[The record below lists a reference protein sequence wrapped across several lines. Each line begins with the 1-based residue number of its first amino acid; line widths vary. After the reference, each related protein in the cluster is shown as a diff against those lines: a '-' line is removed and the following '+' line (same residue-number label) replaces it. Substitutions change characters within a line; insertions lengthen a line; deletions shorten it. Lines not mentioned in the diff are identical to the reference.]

1 MKKCSDPW
9 VNVDNQREEEI
20 VNRKCC
26 SKRITKK
33 DSSIQWGNQG
43 VFFKYLHRVI
53 HLVKH
58 IYRRVLV
65 LVSLPKE
72 NTKQEHFLWLCELFN
87 IS

>member
-33 DSSIQWGNQG
+33 KRILR
-43 VFFKYLHRVI
+43 K
-53 HLVKH
+53 
-58 IYRRVLV
+58 
-65 LVSLPKE
+65 
-72 NTKQEHFLWLCELFN
+72 
-87 IS
+87 

>member
-33 DSSIQWGNQG
+33 
-43 VFFKYLHRVI
+43 
-53 HLVKH
+53 
-58 IYRRVLV
+58 
-65 LVSLPKE
+65 
-72 NTKQEHFLWLCELFN
+72 N
-87 IS
+87 IKKISGI

>member
-33 DSSIQWGNQG
+33 EYLENKWHLAYNEETRVFSIN
-43 VFFKYLHRVI
+43 
-53 HLVKH
+53 
-58 IYRRVLV
+58 IYT
-65 LVSLPKE
+65 E
-72 NTKQEHFLWLCELFN
+72 
-87 IS
+87 